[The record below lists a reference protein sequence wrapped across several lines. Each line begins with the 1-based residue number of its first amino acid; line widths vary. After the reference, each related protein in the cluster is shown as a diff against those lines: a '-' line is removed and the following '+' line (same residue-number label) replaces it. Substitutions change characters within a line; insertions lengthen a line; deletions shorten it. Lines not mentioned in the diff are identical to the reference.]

1 MLPLTCIAAYE
12 TYIVLHHNVMRCV
25 SRMQPQATRSHSKGV
40 VRGSA
45 GINDGEP
52 QGARA
57 THVIEKVLLAQN
69 HKLLK
74 GAALVQILPGAQKAT
89 L

>member
-1 MLPLTCIAAYE
+1 
-12 TYIVLHHNVMRCV
+12 
-25 SRMQPQATRSHSKGV
+25 MQPQATRSHSKGV

-45 GINDGEP
+45 GINNGEP

-74 GAALVQILPGAQKAT
+74 GAALVQILPGAHKAT
-89 L
+89 LWHATQFAAPSCLTATYRT